1 MSRDYTQEVGL
12 SSSDVIVPW
21 RYALPI
27 LIAMALITVVGVRAG
42 IADQNAKKHRPRE
55 VSSVQ
60 VFIRE

>member
-27 LIAMALITVVGVRAG
+27 LIAMALVTLAGVRAG
-42 IADQNAKKHRPRE
+42 VADQAARKHRPKE
-55 VSSVQ
+55 VTSVQ